1 MSLSSSATAAANP
14 WLLVLESLEKKINKH
29 SYDTWLKP
37 TRFSHAKG
45 KVLFI
50 SVPTAE
56 FKLIG
61 EKYAD
66 LISEA
71 LENLNLDY
79 SDVEFVTEEAPPVN
93 VRHDG
98 GFGPVSSHGASRAN
112 GAAVAPG
119 KQARFDWDS
128 AAQLNQQYKFDDFV
142 IGSGNQFAHAASQAV
157 AERPSKAYN
166 PLFLYGGVGMGK
178 THLMQAIG
186 HEVKK
191 RQPQAS
197 ICYLSSEKF
206 TNEMINSL
214 RYDKMTSFRDKF
226 RTVDVLLID
235 DIQFL
240 AQKERTQEEFFHTFN
255 ALHES

>member
-1 MSLSSSATAAANP
+1 MAYSSSSTATVAADP
-14 WLLVLESLEKKINKH
+14 WIQILSALEKKITRH

-98 GFGPVSSHGASRAN
+98 GFGPVSSHGASRTN
-112 GAAVAPG
+112 GTTAT
-119 KQARFDWDS
+119 
-128 AAQLNQQYKFDDFV
+128 
-142 IGSGNQFAHAASQAV
+142 
-157 AERPSKAYN
+157 
-166 PLFLYGGVGMGK
+166 
-178 THLMQAIG
+178 THS
-186 HEVKK
+186 
-191 RQPQAS
+191 S
-197 ICYLSSEKF
+197 I
-206 TNEMINSL
+206 
-214 RYDKMTSFRDKF
+214 
-226 RTVDVLLID
+226 
-235 DIQFL
+235 
-240 AQKERTQEEFFHTFN
+240 
-255 ALHES
+255 

>member
-1 MSLSSSATAAANP
+1 MGRVPAIIELERLSLSSSTTAAANP

-79 SDVEFVTEEAPPVN
+79 SDVGFVTARPPVN
-93 VRHDG
+93 LRHDG
-98 GFGPVSSHGASRAN
+98 GFGPGSSHGAPRAN
-112 GAAVAPG
+112 GSTAPPVTMCASAV
-119 KQARFDWDS
+119 
-128 AAQLNQQYKFDDFV
+128 
-142 IGSGNQFAHAASQAV
+142 
-157 AERPSKAYN
+157 
-166 PLFLYGGVGMGK
+166 
-178 THLMQAIG
+178 
-186 HEVKK
+186 
-191 RQPQAS
+191 
-197 ICYLSSEKF
+197 
-206 TNEMINSL
+206 
-214 RYDKMTSFRDKF
+214 
-226 RTVDVLLID
+226 
-235 DIQFL
+235 
-240 AQKERTQEEFFHTFN
+240 
-255 ALHES
+255 

>member
-50 SVPTAE
+50 SVPNAE

-98 GFGPVSSHGASRAN
+98 GFGPVSSHGASRGN

-128 AAQLNQQYKFDDFV
+128 AALLNQKYKFDDFV
-142 IGSGNQFAHAASQAV
+142 IGSGNQFAHAAAQAV

-166 PLFLYGGVGMGK
+166 PLFMYGGVGLGK
-178 THLMQAIG
+178 NHLMHAIG
-186 HEVKK
+186 HEIK
-191 RQPQAS
+191 RRNHNLPLTYIS
-197 ICYLSSEKF
+197 TEKF
-206 TNEMINSL
+206 TNETINAIRYGKMESL
-214 RYDKMTSFRDKF
+214 RERYRNNDI
-226 RTVDVLLID
+226 LLID
-235 DIQFL
+235 DIQFI
-240 AQKERTQEEFFHTFN
+240 AGKERTQ
-255 ALHES
+255 

>member
-50 SVPTAE
+50 SVPNAE

-79 SDVEFVTEEAPPVN
+79 SDVEFVTEEAPVN

-98 GFGPVSSHGASRAN
+98 GFGPQSSHGTGRGNSS
-112 GAAVAPG
+112 AAAAPG

-128 AAQLNQQYKFDDFV
+128 AAQLTQKYKFGDFV
-142 IGSGNQFAHAASQAV
+142 MGAAISSRTPPR
-157 AERPSKAYN
+157 RPWLSAPPRPTTRSSCTAAWAWARRTSCR
-166 PLFLYGGVGMGK
+166 PLD
-178 THLMQAIG
+178 T
-186 HEVKK
+186 
-191 RQPQAS
+191 R
-197 ICYLSSEKF
+197 
-206 TNEMINSL
+206 
-214 RYDKMTSFRDKF
+214 
-226 RTVDVLLID
+226 
-235 DIQFL
+235 
-240 AQKERTQEEFFHTFN
+240 
-255 ALHES
+255 

>member
-112 GAAVAPG
+112 GATVAPG
-119 KQARFDWDS
+119 KQARYDWDS
-128 AAQLNQQYKFDDFV
+128 AALLNQKKKPTD
-142 IGSGNQFAHAASQAV
+142 
-157 AERPSKAYN
+157 AEIK
-166 PLFLYGGVGMGK
+166 
-178 THLMQAIG
+178 
-186 HEVKK
+186 
-191 RQPQAS
+191 
-197 ICYLSSEKF
+197 
-206 TNEMINSL
+206 
-214 RYDKMTSFRDKF
+214 
-226 RTVDVLLID
+226 
-235 DIQFL
+235 
-240 AQKERTQEEFFHTFN
+240 N
-255 ALHES
+255 ALTGLKCRCGTHMAILRAVHRAAEMMG